1 MFSKKNTNH
10 YCKNFTRFIKVFM
23 VIKFI
28 KIILL
33 RWPFQCTQPF
43 ATSPLLSSSF
53 SSSISGEQLM
63 IRSMIPMQWLMIT
76 VSTQPGRPP
85 WGLQGDCRLLRL
97 CRHSCCSCQCEG
109 AHTGTSDSLKLPQS
123 FFGGF
128 SDEPW
133 ACAASHQRLLCS
145 VLWRREHH
153 WPAFLRVTRWQGF
166 PLMKNLALRDS
177 TFMHLWKALAKLTI

>member
-1 MFSKKNTNH
+1 
-10 YCKNFTRFIKVFM
+10 M

-43 ATSPLLSSSF
+43 AISPLLSSSF
-53 SSSISGEQLM
+53 SSSTSGEQLM

-109 AHTGTSDSLKLPQS
+109 AHTGTSVSLKLPQS
-123 FFGGF
+123 FLGGF
-128 SDEPW
+128 QMSLERAP
-133 ACAASHQRLLCS
+133 LLTKGS
-145 VLWRREHH
+145 FALYYGGENIIDQLSSESPGDKDFLWWR
-153 WPAFLRVTRWQGF
+153 
-166 PLMKNLALRDS
+166 
-177 TFMHLWKALAKLTI
+177 I